1 MTLSS
6 NERVVAIIYQ
16 SSNVAIIF
24 HRNMYYEESLSNVH
38 LTDLPSM
45 EIMQMISL
53 DIPSVNII

>member
-24 HRNMYYEESLSNVH
+24 HRNMYYEESLFNVH

>member
-38 LTDLPSM
+38 LTDLSSM

-53 DIPSVNII
+53 DITSVNII